1 MDRLLPPAINVLVA
15 FYQERGRVRHA
26 SMPVTS
32 VSYNNGAFQE
42 VFCMRIREDNL
53 DGPEIAEMLREH
65 IRNAHEHSPGQSAHT
80 MDLHELRSPE
90 ITFWT
95 VWQEQDLLGCGAL
108 KVLDTKHG
116 ELKSMW
122 TGTAHR
128 GKGVGSSMLRH
139 IIKEAQSRCY
149 SCLSLETGSM
159 DAFAAA
165 RALYARFGYE
175 YQGPFADYREDPQ
188 SVFMSLIL

>member
-32 VSYNNGAFQE
+32 VRYNNDAFQE

-80 MDLHELRSPE
+80 MDLHELGSPE

-95 VWQEQDLLGCGAL
+95 VWQEQELLGCGAL
-108 KVLDTKHG
+108 KELDSKHG
-116 ELKSMW
+116 EIKSIR
-122 TGTAHR
+122 TEDAHR
-128 GKGVGSSMLRH
+128 GKGVASSMLKH
-139 IIKEAQSRCY
+139 IIKEAERRSYNR
-149 SCLSLETGSM
+149 LSLETGSM
-159 DAFAAA
+159 DAFAPA
-165 RALYARFGYE
+165 RALYERFGFE
-175 YQGPFADYREDPQ
+175 YREPFADYKEDPY
-188 SVFMSLIL
+188 STFMSLIL